1 MVNSSDRYSG
11 PLPLM
16 TEKHMEESL
25 MMGSQCSE
33 LKKRG
38 NTLRGYVVY
47 LYVDHFLAVALALFL
62 LWRLFL
68 FHVAVVWR
76 WGRGKRC

>member
-1 MVNSSDRYSG
+1 MVNSSDRYSE
-11 PLPLM
+11 PVPLM
-16 TEKHMEESL
+16 TKKHKEESL

-33 LKKRG
+33 LKRG
-38 NTLRGYVVY
+38 ETLRVVTLFT

-76 WGRGKRC
+76 WRRGKRC